1 MIGKNAFDRYDIGMV
16 FLQYGFEHDLVAE
29 KIGNNFVYISDIG
42 MVSLQCE
49 F

>member
-1 MIGKNAFDRYDIGMV
+1 MGSYMV
-16 FLQYGFEHDLVAE
+16 SQSD

-42 MVSLQCE
+42 MVSLQYG